1 MHTYLY
7 LADHHGSAFALLSF
21 TDGALKKMYSFRDT
35 REEFERLVLSWTK
48 EGISVLRETQ
58 TETAEGE
65 TFQLS
70 RATVLPDHR
79 DAYDAIRLWVRQN
92 MFIDYPLSSDAMRCA
107 KLVAELSLL
116 PKEQAAM
123 IERMTGLKAEELA
136 EIERELVAMEK

>member
-21 TDGALKKMYSFRDT
+21 TDGALKKTYSFRAT
-35 REEFERLVLSWTK
+35 REEFERLILGWTK
-48 EGISVLRETQ
+48 DGISVLRETH
-58 TETAEGE
+58 TETPEGE

-70 RATVLPDHR
+70 RAAIFPDHR
-79 DAYDAIRLWVRQN
+79 DAYDAVRLWTRQN
-92 MFIDYPLSSDAMRCA
+92 MFTDYPLSSEAMRCA

-123 IERMTGLKAEELA
+123 IERLPGMKAEELA
-136 EIERELVAMEK
+136 EVERELVGVG